1 MAEQGRQSIL
11 CPNCRKLVS
20 TDGSPCPYC
29 GLRNP
34 GSRWKN
40 NFLTSGVLEGDLT
53 RNITIACTVMFVLS
67 ILVSRT
73 SIRFSLNPFGFLS
86 PSGRALLLM
95 GATGTI
101 PIDTFHRWWTL
112 LSANYLH
119 GGLLHI
125 LFNMIALRQ
134 ITPLVVQEYGTYRTF
149 SIYTISGVGGFLL
162 TYLAGTSLTLGA
174 SAALCGIIG
183 AALYYGKSRGGYFGQ
198 AVYQQVIGW
207 VIAIFAFGFL
217 VPGIDNWAHGGGL
230 ACGILTGYLLGYNDK
245 KAENLFHKTLAI
257 ICVLATVAT
266 LAWAVVSAL
275 AISFGF

>member
-1 MAEQGRQSIL
+1 MANQERQSIL
-11 CPNCRKLVS
+11 CPNCRKLISV
-20 TDGSPCPYC
+20 DESPCPYC

-40 NFLTSGVLEGDLT
+40 NFLTKGILEGDLV
-53 RNITIACTVMFVLS
+53 RQITIVCVVMFILS

-73 SIRFSLNPFGFLS
+73 ATRISLNPFGFLS
-86 PSGRALLLM
+86 PSNRALILL

-112 LSANYLH
+112 LTANYLH

-134 ITPLVVQEYGTYRTF
+134 IAPLTVQEYGTYRTF
-149 SIYTISGVGGFLL
+149 SIFTISGVGGFLL
-162 TYLAGTSLTLGA
+162 TYLRGTPLTLGA

-198 AVYQQVIGW
+198 ALYQQLIGW
-207 VIAIFAFGFL
+207 VIGIFAFGFF

-230 ACGILTGYLLGYNDK
+230 VCGIATGFLLGYSERTP
-245 KAENLFHKTLAI
+245 ENMFHKMLAAV
-257 ICVLATVAT
+257 CVLAT
-266 LAWAVVSAL
+266 LAALTWAVIL
-275 AISFGF
+275 TFAISFGA